1 MISSNGLVLAI
12 DLQRRRELAQ
22 QAEKYR
28 LGRAARKSRG
38 RNSLVRRGAKTLKPA
53 TVERMASA

>member
-22 QAEKYR
+22 QADKYR

-38 RNSLVRRGAKTLKPA
+38 RKSLVPRRAKAVKRA

>member
-1 MISSNGLVLAI
+1 MINSNGLVLAI

-28 LGRAARKSRG
+28 LGQAARKSRG
-38 RNSLVRRGAKTLKPA
+38 RNALVRRRAKSLKPA